1 MRQTIAECCVST
13 RVTHFDCIPTHEPPL
28 DELLPGRAGPGGSG
42 FLISEISERNSNY
55 SIRNPDQTGKVLV
68 SDWITNTRYDYEL
81 REKII
86 RQHGSR
92 KIIRLEKK
100 YQR

>member
-1 MRQTIAECCVST
+1 M
-13 RVTHFDCIPTHEPPL
+13 
-28 DELLPGRAGPGGSG
+28 
-42 FLISEISERNSNY
+42 
-55 SIRNPDQTGKVLV
+55 RNPDQTGKVLV